1 MEAMMVIM
9 GKVAVILI
17 LIAVGYAVT
26 KCGWFTERGAAEV
39 TSLLIKIVTPC
50 LIVNSFLGNTGTLQ
64 VSEMLLA
71 VVVSAVAI
79 ALSLVIS
86 LITFRNEPP
95 ERKKVLRF
103 AVIFSN
109 AGFMGIPLVESIVG
123 GKGVIYG
130 SFFIVVFN
138 VICWTYGYNMMS
150 GGAKMNL
157 RTVLLNPG
165 MIGLLFGLPLLPRF
179 TAALVSFAINYACY
193 FSEIY
198 RGGIQSVPQGQYE
211 AGQVLGM
218 TRSQIFFR
226 ITLLQV
232 VKRIVPPMSNE
243 FITLVKDTAL
253 VRVISVYE
261 IIWMGETF
269 IKKGMIWPLFYTAV
283 FYLVVNGILT
293 LLFGWVEQKLDYFK

>member
-95 ERKKVLRF
+95 ERKKVLR
-103 AVIFSN
+103 
-109 AGFMGIPLVESIVG
+109 
-123 GKGVIYG
+123 
-130 SFFIVVFN
+130 
-138 VICWTYGYNMMS
+138 
-150 GGAKMNL
+150 
-157 RTVLLNPG
+157 R
-165 MIGLLFGLPLLPRF
+165 
-179 TAALVSFAINYACY
+179 
-193 FSEIY
+193 
-198 RGGIQSVPQGQYE
+198 
-211 AGQVLGM
+211 
-218 TRSQIFFR
+218 
-226 ITLLQV
+226 
-232 VKRIVPPMSNE
+232 
-243 FITLVKDTAL
+243 
-253 VRVISVYE
+253 RV
-261 IIWMGETF
+261 
-269 IKKGMIWPLFYTAV
+269 
-283 FYLVVNGILT
+283 
-293 LLFGWVEQKLDYFK
+293 

>member
-1 MEAMMVIM
+1 M
-9 GKVAVILI
+9 LTT
-17 LIAVGYAVT
+17 VT
-26 KCGWFTERGAAEV
+26 LT
-39 TSLLIKIVTPC
+39 LLEGLLT
-50 LIVNSFLGNTGTLQ
+50 TL
-64 VSEMLLA
+64 ELFALTLLLA
-71 VVVSAVAI
+71 
-79 ALSLVIS
+79 LPLGLVIS
-86 LITFRNEPP
+86 FGSMSTFAPLRYLMKTIVWVIRGTPLMIQILI
-95 ERKKVLRF
+95 
-103 AVIFSN
+103 IF
-109 AGFMGIPLVESIVG
+109 
-123 GKGVIYG
+123 YG
-130 SFFIVVFN
+130 
-138 VICWTYGYNMMS
+138 
-150 GGAKMNL
+150 
-157 RTVLLNPG
+157 P
-165 MIGLLFGLPLLPRF
+165 GLLFGLPLLPRF

-232 VKRIVPPMSNE
+232 IKRIVPPMSNE

-261 IIWMGETF
+261 IIWMGESF

>member
-1 MEAMMVIM
+1 M
-9 GKVAVILI
+9 LTT
-17 LIAVGYAVT
+17 VT
-26 KCGWFTERGAAEV
+26 LT
-39 TSLLIKIVTPC
+39 LLEGLLT
-50 LIVNSFLGNTGTLQ
+50 TL
-64 VSEMLLA
+64 ELFALTLLLA
-71 VVVSAVAI
+71 
-79 ALSLVIS
+79 LPLGLVIS
-86 LITFRNEPP
+86 FGSMSTFAPLRYLMKTIVWVIRGTPLMIQILI
-95 ERKKVLRF
+95 
-103 AVIFSN
+103 IF
-109 AGFMGIPLVESIVG
+109 
-123 GKGVIYG
+123 YG
-130 SFFIVVFN
+130 
-138 VICWTYGYNMMS
+138 
-150 GGAKMNL
+150 
-157 RTVLLNPG
+157 P
-165 MIGLLFGLPLLPRF
+165 GLLFGLPLLPRF
-179 TAALVSFAINYACY
+179 TAALVSFAINDACY

-232 VKRIVPPMSNE
+232 IKRIVPPMSNE